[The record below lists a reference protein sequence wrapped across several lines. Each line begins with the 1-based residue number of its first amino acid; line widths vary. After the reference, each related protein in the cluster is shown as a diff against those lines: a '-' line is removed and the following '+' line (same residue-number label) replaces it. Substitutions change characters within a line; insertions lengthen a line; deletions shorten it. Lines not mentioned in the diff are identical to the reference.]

1 MNRKSAMTNNEAA
14 HKLEPLCKPELMAAR
29 IAAVLMP
36 PSPDMNSSFGSE
48 PCISR
53 RTRSRKDICLPLHV
67 YKVLPLAQ
75 QDTPRRIRQTTSV
88 NSGEAIR
95 RGVMGRSEAGQATL
109 RMEW

>member
-1 MNRKSAMTNNEAA
+1 MKRKSAMTNNVAA
-14 HKLEPLCKPELMAAR
+14 HTLEPLCKPELMAAR

-36 PSPDMNSSFGSE
+36 PSPDINTSFGSE

-53 RTRSRKDICLPLHV
+53 RTSWRKDICLPLHV
-67 YKVLPLAQ
+67 YKMLPLAQ
-75 QDTPRRIRQTTSV
+75 QDTPPPNPISSV

-109 RMEW
+109 QMEW